1 MKNKYYPHL
10 FEKGRIGN
18 VVIKNRIVRNSMG
31 TYLGN
36 PDGTVTD
43 RQIKA
48 YAQAADGGAGLIFMD
63 NAVPVPMTSCGLRAD
78 KDEFIAGLTLLAETV
93 KEHGATPGL
102 QLAHPGRDA
111 GFVGSADVIGASPIT
126 YEPWYEMG
134 FKLPRALTIEEIHDL
149 VEKFGDAA
157 LRAKKAGF
165 EVIEIHGAAGCIPTN
180 FLSPHDN
187 KRTDMYGGSLH
198 NRMRLLLE
206 IVRNMKQK
214 CGADFPIGVK
224 LSTDDWEPDGI
235 RIEETVEVAKA
246 LEKEGVSHLN
256 IMGGTHATASRQF
269 LLPNA
274 FNAEHVRMIK
284 DAVHI
289 PVFIGHNI
297 FSPEEAEKMLA
308 EGNGDFVALGRSQL
322 ADPAWVKKAKEG
334 KARDIK
340 PCINC
345 MIGCID
351 KGMLG
356 HTPIHCTVNPTLYRF
371 ECKPVVEAEVKKNVA
386 VVGAGPAGCEA
397 ALTASLRG
405 HKVTIF
411 EKRSFGGAMVEASKP
426 DNKAN
431 IRRLIHYY
439 EDHITND
446 PNITVVKE
454 EANYDM
460 LVNGGFDAVIIA
472 VGGKTRKL
480 DVPGSDRSTVVYA
493 NDYLNG
499 SKKVEGKNVAVIGG
513 GITGAETAL
522 ELNGEGK
529 NVTVVE
535 MADRFLANPGSS
547 CQAYSITIAQSD
559 IKIMTGKRLVA
570 VDDKE
575 ITLTDRWG
583 NENKVAV
590 DNVVIAAGFI
600 PQYDLANQLE
610 ENTDIEVYNVGD
622 SKKVRQIYDAV
633 REGFIAARQI

>member
-10 FEKGRIGN
+10 FEKGKIGN

-93 KEHGATPGL
+93 KEHGAVAGM

-111 GFVGSADVIGASPIT
+111 AFVGSEDVIGASAIT
-126 YEPWYEMG
+126 FEPWYEMG
-134 FKLPRALTIEEIHDL
+134 FQMPRALTIEEIHDL

-157 LRAKKAGF
+157 LRCQKAGF
-165 EVIEIHGAAGCIPTN
+165 EVLEIHGAAGCIPTN

-198 NRMRLLLE
+198 NRMRLLVE
-206 IVRNMKQK
+206 IIRNIKQK
-214 CGADFPIGVK
+214 CGPDFPVGVK
-224 LSTDDWEPDGI
+224 LSTEDWEPEGI
-235 RIEETVEVAKA
+235 RIEETIEVAKA
-246 LEKEGVSHLN
+246 LEKEGISHLN
-256 IMGGTHATASRQF
+256 IMGGTHATAAMEF

-274 FNAEHVRMIK
+274 FNAEHTKMIK

-297 FSPEEAEKMLA
+297 FSPEDAERMLA

-322 ADPAWVKKAKEG
+322 ADPSWAKKAEQG
-334 KARDIK
+334 KGNDIK

-345 MIGCID
+345 LIGCID

-356 HTPIHCTVNPTLYRF
+356 HTPIRCTVNPSLYRF
-371 ECKPVVEAEVKKNVA
+371 ECKPIVEAKEKKNVA
-386 VVGAGPAGCEA
+386 IVGAGPAGCEA

-405 HKVTIF
+405 HKVTLF
-411 EKRSFGGAMVEASKP
+411 EKRDFGGAMIEASKP

-431 IRRLIHYY
+431 IRRLIRYY
-439 EDHITND
+439 EEHITND
-446 PNITVVKE
+446 PHISLIKE

-460 LVNGGFDAVIIA
+460 LVEGGYDAVIIA
-472 VGGKTRKL
+472 AGGKTRVL
-480 DVPGSDRSTVVYA
+480 NVSGDCRDTMIYA

-499 SKKVEGKNVAVIGG
+499 SQKVNGQKVVVIGG

-522 ELNGEGK
+522 ELDAEGK
-529 NVTVVE
+529 DVTVVE
-535 MADRFLANPGSS
+535 MTDAFLANPSSS
-547 CQAYSITIAQSD
+547 CQAYNIAIEKSH
-559 IKIMTGKRLVA
+559 IKIMTGKRLIAIEDNSAILV
-570 VDDKE
+570 
-575 ITLTDRWG
+575 DRWG
-583 NENKVAV
+583 NETSVVA

-600 PQYDLANQLE
+600 PQYDLAKQLE
-610 ENTDIEVYNVGD
+610 DNTDMEVYHVGD
-622 SKKVRQIYDAV
+622 SKKVRQIYDAIH
-633 REGFIAARQI
+633 EGFIVARQI